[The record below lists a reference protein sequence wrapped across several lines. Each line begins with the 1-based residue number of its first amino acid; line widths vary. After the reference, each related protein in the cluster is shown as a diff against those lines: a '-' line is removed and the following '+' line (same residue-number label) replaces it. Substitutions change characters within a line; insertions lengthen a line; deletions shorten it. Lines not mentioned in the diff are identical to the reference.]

1 MPCKHTNAKGG
12 PCKRPTKGDCC
23 ASHQQLGGKVKG
35 LPGLPADYKPSK
47 WFAPIRAIA
56 SVVRPITNRIAAP
69 IKGPQAFMPSKL
81 EKFLKSQEGK
91 TITKLELGRVPIDSR
106 VKKALDVMSL
116 GKFSG
121 KAKELDY
128 EKVYHQFML
137 VTMSDGKTYKIEKNE
152 TVQHFPAKKSD
163 YSGDIFDIPLNK
175 QLTLAEMIDAAEDGN
190 EERFWKYRADSDN
203 CQSFTHDM
211 IVKNGLLPDDS
222 PLVDKQDAKKLVDS
236 LPAVTHGVPN
246 FVTDLANI
254 GRRVISGDGTNAT
267 ELHSATRT
275 KIRAELFRN

>member
-1 MPCKHTNAKGG
+1 MPCKHTNKKGG
-12 PCKRPTKGDCC
+12 PCKRPTKTDCC
-23 ASHQQLGGKVKG
+23 ASHAQLGGKVKG
-35 LPGLPADYKPSK
+35 LPVPADYKPSK

-56 SVVRPITNRIAAP
+56 SVVRPVTNRIAAP
-69 IKGPQAFMPSKL
+69 IKGPAAFMPSKL
-81 EKFLKSQEGK
+81 ESFLESQQGK
-91 TITKLELGRVPIDSR
+91 TITKLQLGRVPIDSR

-128 EKVYHQFML
+128 SSVYHQFML

-152 TVQHFPAKKSD
+152 QVQHFPAKKSD

-175 QLTLAEMIDAAEDGN
+175 ELTLAEMLDTAEDGN

-203 CQSFTHDM
+203 CQSFTRDM

-222 PLVDKQDAKKLVDS
+222 PLVDKQDAKQLVDS
-236 LPAVTHGVPN
+236 LPALTHGIPN
-246 FVTDLANI
+246 FVTDLANV
-254 GRRVISGDGTNAT
+254 GRRVISGDGANAT
-267 ELHSATRT
+267 LLHSARA